1 MNFTLIRL
9 FQRKI
14 SGSPILGNYVFNGG
28 IYLVFALFL
37 RQLSQYSFI
46 RFDRRSRSSL
56 VNRVRFW
63 EAFEGAAGFLAF
75 EDGFRAAVLPRSSRL
90 ISAISSSIFF
100 FFNRS
105 DSRASSRIL
114 RRSFGIELSFQILNS
129 LFFAL

>member
-1 MNFTLIRL
+1 MNFPLIQL

-14 SGSPILGNYVFNGG
+14 LESLILGILYSIGV
-28 IYLVFALFL
+28 YLEFGLFL
-37 RQLSQYSFI
+37 RQLFQYSFI
-46 RFDRRSRSSL
+46 RFERRSRSSL

-75 EDGFRAAVLPRSSRL
+75 EDDFRVSVLPRSSRL